1 MVLWESQEMDG
12 SRKTEISGW
21 FWIHFVL
28 NKNVFDVL
36 RNKLLTISAIEDNLG
51 DNVGNERQDS
61 DESLRWSNQ
70 NRLALDEVDLED

>member
-1 MVLWESQEMDG
+1 MDG

-28 NKNVFDVL
+28 NKNVSDVL

-61 DESLRWSNQ
+61 DESLR
-70 NRLALDEVDLED
+70 